1 MRLFPRS
8 FEIAKSD
15 KRVGRRPARRAPQ
28 ARPAVEAFEERTLL
42 NNRFVVPITV
52 PVDNQTTFA
61 TLQTALTTPGLSAG
75 DTIQIEPGSSPGNV
89 VNADLPT
96 LANLTIQGDPGLAAT
111 AIPQFTISD
120 AFIAAEASFTL
131 RTVNIGLVGAG
142 SLALDANATILGSI
156 VTDVNSSASTPVVLS
171 GTVDD
176 LLNSMLVDNSSTTV
190 SAFITINPGAAGT
203 SNLIAGN
210 TLVLNTPATV
220 LLQYTAGV
228 TATVRDQVNSNSF
241 LAVLGTSPTA
251 LLQESGP
258 INGLTI
264 QANTFAGADKG
275 TRAISVSSSV
285 AGVTSTTIVGNTI
298 NLTAVSSMIMP
309 ANTIGIDLSTATSG
323 VTLNAVVQGNAVNT
337 IAQGSGLQFD
347 IGNTGSIVT
356 ARVQGNDFHSNKI
369 GVFIDSTAGAA
380 LVSGI
385 DLGGGSQS
393 SVGGNNFRSF
403 TAAATMTSGAIVTNS
418 LIVQGAISARSNIF
432 ANGVNPESVT
442 FDSSEVMSLSDVD
455 ESSPLTGNAAF
466 VETLYIDF
474 LKRAGNTASASD
486 AGSWVTALDNHTAT
500 QATVAAGIIRSG
512 EALGLLVDGLFL
524 KVLGRASDAS
534 GRSSFVSMLQNGAT
548 VEQVI
553 VNMATSPEFDALTGA
568 DAGFVQAL
576 YVRLLGRI
584 GSNAEV
590 AGWVNALHSMTRAS
604 VANAFVRSG
613 EFRGDVVE
621 QFYGFSQAALSSVA
635 SLFPPLLHR
644 PSAPIAVEVGG
655 WVNSSLDILSIEVS
669 FASSGELFVSG

>member
-8 FEIAKSD
+8 FEVATGNKSVCRRL
-15 KRVGRRPARRAPQ
+15 RVPRS
-28 ARPAVEAFEERTLL
+28 RPAVEALEERTLL

-75 DTIQIEPGSSPGNV
+75 DTVQIEPGSSPGNV
-89 VNADLPT
+89 VNADLPA
-96 LANLTIQGDPGLAAT
+96 LANLTIQGDPGVAAT

-120 AFIAAEASFTL
+120 AFIAAQAGFTL
-131 RTVNIGLVGAG
+131 RDVNIGLVGAG
-142 SLALDANATILGSI
+142 SLALNANAAITESI
-156 VTDVNSSASTPVVLS
+156 VTDVNSTASTPVVLS

-176 LLNSMLVDNSSTTV
+176 LLNSTLVDNSSTAV
-190 SAFITINPGAAGT
+190 SAFITVNPGAAGT

-210 TLVLNTPATV
+210 ILVLNTPATV
-220 LLQYTAGV
+220 LLQYTASV
-228 TATVRDQVNSNSF
+228 SATVRDQVNNNTF
-241 LAVLGTSPTA
+241 LAVPGTSATA
-251 LLQESGP
+251 LLQVSGP
-258 INGLTI
+258 INGLLI
-264 QANTFAGADKG
+264 QANTFSAAD
-275 TRAISVSSSV
+275 RNMQAISVSSTV
-285 AGVTSTTIVGNTI
+285 AGLSSTTIAANTI
-298 NLTAVSSMIMP
+298 NLTALSTPTLP
-309 ANTIGIDLSTATSG
+309 ANTIAIDLANATAG
-323 VTLNAVVQGNAVNT
+323 VTLSAVIQGNEINT
-337 IAQGSGLQFD
+337 IGQGSGLQFD
-347 IGNTGSIVT
+347 IGNTGSVVT

-369 GVFIDSTAGAA
+369 GVFINSTAGAA

-385 DLGGGSQS
+385 DLGGGNQS
-393 SVGGNNFRSF
+393 SLGGNNFRSF

-418 LIVQGAISARSNIF
+418 LIVQGTISARSNIF

-442 FDSSEVMSLSDVD
+442 FDSSEVMSLSDVN

-500 QATVAAGIIRSG
+500 QAAVAAGIIRSG

-524 KVLGRASDAS
+524 KVLGRRSDPS
-534 GRSSFVSMLQNGAT
+534 GRNSFINMLQNGAT

-553 VNMATSPEFDALTGA
+553 VNMVTSPEFNTLTGS

-590 AGWVNALHSMTRAS
+590 AGWVNALHSTTRAS
-604 VANAFVRSG
+604 VANAFLRSD
-613 EFRGDVVE
+613 EFRGDVVQ

-644 PSAPIAVEVGG
+644 TAAPTAPELSG
-655 WVNSSLDILSIEVS
+655 WVNSSLDILSIEVA
-669 FASSGELFVSG
+669 FASTGEFFVAG

>member
-1 MRLFPRS
+1 MRLFARS
-8 FEIAKSD
+8 FEVAKSE
-15 KRVGRRPARRAPQ
+15 KRVCRRLAQRVPQ
-28 ARPAVEAFEERTLL
+28 ARPAVEALEERTLL

-52 PVDNQTTFA
+52 PVDNQMTFA
-61 TLQTALTTPGLSAG
+61 TLQTALITPGLSAG

-89 VNADLPT
+89 VNADLPA
-96 LANLTIQGDPGLAAT
+96 LANLTIQGDPGVAAA

-120 AFIAAEASFTL
+120 AFIAAQAGFTL
-131 RTVNIGLVGAG
+131 RNVNIGLVGAG
-142 SLALDANATILGSI
+142 SLALAANASITGSI
-156 VTDVNSSASTPVVLS
+156 VTDVNSTASMPVVLS

-176 LLNSMLVDNSSTTV
+176 LLNSILVDNSTTAA
-190 SAFITINPGAAGT
+190 SAFITVNPGAAGT

-228 TATVRDQVNSNSF
+228 ATTIRDQVNNNTF
-241 LAVLGTSPTA
+241 LTVLGTSPSA

-264 QANTFAGADKG
+264 QANTFSGADRG

-285 AGVTSTTIVGNTI
+285 AGVTSTTIGGNTI
-298 NLTAVSSMIMP
+298 NLTAVTSMMMP

-323 VTLNAVVQGNAVNT
+323 VTLNAVLQGNAINT
-337 IAQGSGLQFD
+337 IGQGTGLEFD

-356 ARVQGNDFHSNKI
+356 ARVQGNDFHSNEI
-369 GVFIDSTAGAA
+369 GVFINSTAGAA

-403 TAAATMTSGAIVTNS
+403 TAATMTSGAIVTNS
-418 LIVQGAISARSNIF
+418 LIVQGTISARSNIF

-442 FDSSEVMSLSDVD
+442 FDSSEVMSLSNVD

-466 VETLYIDF
+466 VETLYITF
-474 LKRAGNTASASD
+474 LKRAGNTASATD

-500 QATVAAGIIRSG
+500 QAAVAAGIIRSG

-524 KVLGRASDAS
+524 KVLGRLSDAG
-534 GRSSFVSMLQNGAT
+534 GRNSFVSMLQNGAT

-553 VNMATSPEFDALTGA
+553 VDMVTSPEFNTLTGS
-568 DAGFVQAL
+568 DAGFVQTL

-590 AGWVNALHSMTRAS
+590 AGWVNALHSMGRAS

-613 EFRGDVVE
+613 EFRGDVV
-621 QFYGFSQAALSSVA
+621 QQLYGFSQAALSSVA

-644 PSAPIAVEVGG
+644 PSAPTAVEVGG
-655 WVNSSLDILSIEVS
+655 WVNSGLDILAIEVS
-669 FASSGELFVSG
+669 FASSGEFFVSG